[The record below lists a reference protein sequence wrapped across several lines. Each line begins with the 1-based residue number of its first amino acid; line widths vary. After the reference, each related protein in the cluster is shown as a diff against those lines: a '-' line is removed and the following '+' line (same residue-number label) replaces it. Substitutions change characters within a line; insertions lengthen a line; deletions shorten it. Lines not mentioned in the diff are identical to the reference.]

1 MKTSTTLTMIKLFT
15 FAMFLV
21 SCISFEDTTL
31 DENSST
37 STKVTAP
44 PKSGKG
50 LDLNAHY
57 SCIKDWPTVS
67 VSNGALQVGLKE
79 AKGNCFGLYFDV
91 KDITATPVIK
101 VRAKFVP
108 SSKAP
113 SVDILAGFT
122 DEKGGKNYSPEKGK
136 ILKAGTEYVD
146 YYFDYTKEL
155 QPSKERF
162 VDPTKVKTVLIFVNI
177 LGVDG
182 ISGLLTIEEVSLVGK
197 I

>member
-1 MKTSTTLTMIKLFT
+1 MKTSNTLTMIKLVTFT
-15 FAMFLV
+15 MFLV

-31 DENSST
+31 DEHPNT
-37 STKVTAP
+37 STKVAAP

-50 LDLNAHY
+50 LDLSANY

-67 VSNGALQVGLKE
+67 LSNGALQVGLKE
-79 AKGNCFGLYFDV
+79 AKGNCFGLYFDM

-113 SVDILAGFT
+113 SVDMLAGFT

-136 ILKAGTEYVD
+136 VVKAGAEYVD

-155 QPSKERF
+155 QPFKDRF

-177 LGVDG
+177 LGVDNV
-182 ISGLLTIEEVSLVGK
+182 SGLLTIEEVSLVAK
-197 I
+197 M